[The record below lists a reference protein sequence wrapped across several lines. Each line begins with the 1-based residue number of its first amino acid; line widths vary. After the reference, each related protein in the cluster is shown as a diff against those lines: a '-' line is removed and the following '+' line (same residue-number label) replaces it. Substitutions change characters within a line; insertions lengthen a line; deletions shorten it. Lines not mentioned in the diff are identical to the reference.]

1 MAARLRGADGEI
13 PPFLVHVSNATREAG
28 PRTLPGGKFDW
39 GGRLLKSNGGARRS
53 P

>member
-1 MAARLRGADGEI
+1 MVVRLRRAVGEI
-13 PPFLVHVSNATREAG
+13 PPFLVQFSNTCREAG
-28 PRTLPGGKFDW
+28 RWTVSGGKFGW